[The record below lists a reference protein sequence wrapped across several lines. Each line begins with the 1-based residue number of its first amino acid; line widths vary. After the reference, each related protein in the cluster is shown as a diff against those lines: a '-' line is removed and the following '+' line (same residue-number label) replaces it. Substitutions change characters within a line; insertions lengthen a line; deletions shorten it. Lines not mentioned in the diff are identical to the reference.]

1 MEIHSLDPAR
11 PARPAQ
17 GPLAGVGVIVTR
29 PQRQAAGLAQK
40 LAAVGATPLIWPAIV
55 ILPPADDAPL
65 IQAHA
70 TLGNYDVAIFVSA
83 NAVEYGVPDPRRWP
97 ASLRVFAPGPGT
109 AEALAAVGI
118 VGARFPA
125 STFDTE
131 GLLAIPE
138 LQDVAGRRVLIFR
151 GQGGRELLG
160 DSLMKRGAH
169 VDYVSCYRRTGPQ
182 AGARGL
188 VEALADGRAHA
199 LTLTSA
205 EGADNLLAA
214 IGADGG
220 ALLARIPTFVPH
232 PHIADHV
239 RAAGL
244 RTVVTTPGG
253 DAGLIAGLLEWFAAH
268 PFSSKG

>member
-1 MEIHSLDPAR
+1 VEIHSLDPPRQAR
-11 PARPAQ
+11 

-40 LAAVGATPLIWPAIV
+40 LAAVNATPLIWPAIV

-65 IQAHA
+65 RHAHA
-70 TLGNYDVAIFVSA
+70 TLASYDIAIFVSA

-109 AEALAAVGI
+109 AEALAVVGI
-118 VGARFPA
+118 AGARIPA

-131 GLLAIPE
+131 GLLALPE
-138 LQDVAGRRVLIFR
+138 LQDVAGRGVLIFR

-160 DSLMKRGAH
+160 ETLMERGAR
-169 VDYVSCYRRTGPQ
+169 VDYVSCYRRSKPQ
-182 AGARGL
+182 ASAQGL

-205 EGADNLLAA
+205 EGADNLLTA
-214 IGADGG
+214 IGANGA
-220 ALLARIPTFVPH
+220 ALLARIPAFVPH

-244 RTVVTTPGG
+244 RAVVTTPGG
-253 DAGLIAGLLEWFAAH
+253 DAGLIAGLLEWFAEH
-268 PFSSKG
+268 PLPSKG

>member
-1 MEIHSLDPAR
+1 VEIHSLDPPR
-11 PARPAQ
+11 PAH

-40 LAAVGATPLIWPAIV
+40 LDAVGATPLIWPAIV
-55 ILPPADDAPL
+55 ILPRGDNPPL
-65 IQAHA
+65 ERVHS
-70 TLGNYDVAIFVSA
+70 TLASYDFAIFVSA

-109 AEALAAVGI
+109 AETLAGVGI
-118 VGARFPA
+118 VDARIPA

-131 GLLAIPE
+131 GLLALPE
-138 LQDVAGRRVLIFR
+138 LQDVGGRRVLIFR

-160 DSLMKRGAH
+160 DTLMRRGAR
-169 VDYVSCYRRTGPQ
+169 VDYVSCYRRAAPE
-182 AGARGL
+182 ADARGL

-205 EGADNLLAA
+205 EGADNLLTA
-214 IGADGG
+214 IGADGA
-220 ALLARIPTFVPH
+220 ALLARIPAFVPH
-232 PHIADHV
+232 PHIAGHV

-244 RTVVTTPGG
+244 RTVVTTSGG

-268 PFSSKG
+268 PLSNKG